1 MSDQSTGSTS
11 LVDHTRAVKEYSRS
25 SADQVSFICLL
36 LICYSVFFKYII
48 CLFFSFLFVS
58 SFFCLLLSVLV
69 SYLFSFLLCCF
80 YLFCF
85 FAFFPPSFF
94 PLTVFLCSCFSD
106 CLFFTFKELP
116 FWKDI
121 RYRTDL
127 EISLY
132 VLDRES
138 VCFVSTQP
146 CVVDGHY
153 KDPLYYYGM
162 VSKSV
167 DCTVP

>member
-1 MSDQSTGSTS
+1 MWSPVFFPSHCVS
-11 LVDHTRAVKEYSRS
+11 LFLFFRFFFV
-25 SADQVSFICLL
+25 CLL
-36 LICYSVFFKYII
+36 
-48 CLFFSFLFVS
+48 
-58 SFFCLLLSVLV
+58 
-69 SYLFSFLLCCF
+69 
-80 YLFCF
+80 
-85 FAFFPPSFF
+85 
-94 PLTVFLCSCFSD
+94 
-106 CLFFTFKELP
+106 FTFKELP
-116 FWKDI
+116 FLKDI

-127 EISLY
+127 EISLC

-146 CVVDGHY
+146 CVVDGHC